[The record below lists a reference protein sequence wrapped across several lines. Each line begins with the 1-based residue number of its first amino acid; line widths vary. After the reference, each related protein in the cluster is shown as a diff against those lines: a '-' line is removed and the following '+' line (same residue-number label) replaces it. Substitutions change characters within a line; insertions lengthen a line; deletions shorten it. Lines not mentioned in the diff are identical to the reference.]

1 MPVYTTNID
10 RDRREIDVSKRI
22 AYLEPD
28 ATPFTAILMRA
39 KKVPATSAEIV
50 WYEDQLGARWTKVNY
65 SSGYAHNATAIVV
78 DDLDIFKK
86 YDIVKVPRTGET
98 MLITDFDT
106 TDGEIIVT
114 RDFGGTKPS
123 GGGAT
128 AYNLEDED
136 WLMVLGNAMEEG
148 SRVPDERIGQPT
160 KVNNYCQI
168 FRTPFSVTGT
178 TQAERTRTSEQERAR
193 LTRKKGMEHK
203 IDIERALLFGEK
215 KESTSGG
222 VRRTLGGMTQF
233 IQSNVFDASAD
244 QGDGSLDEDTFE
256 AFCEMVF
263 KYGSSQ
269 KLLVASSKLISVINA
284 FGRDKIQTVSK
295 EESYGLRMSRYIS
308 AHGDLLIVN
317 SKVLVNYYS
326 GWGIVADMDKIEYK
340 PLRDTQLNRG
350 IQPADEDAIRDE
362 YLTEVT
368 LKVENEE
375 CHGIIKGVTG
385 ISRDNIVPVVNV
397 TIDGDALADLI
408 GGNGSDGGNGGEG

>member
-1 MPVYTTNID
+1 
-10 RDRREIDVSKRI
+10 
-22 AYLEPD
+22 
-28 ATPFTAILMRA
+28 
-39 KKVPATSAEIV
+39 
-50 WYEDQLGARWTKVNY
+50 
-65 SSGYAHNATAIVV
+65 
-78 DDLDIFKK
+78 
-86 YDIVKVPRTGET
+86 
-98 MLITDFDT
+98 
-106 TDGEIIVT
+106 
-114 RDFGGTKPS
+114 
-123 GGGAT
+123 
-128 AYNLEDED
+128 
-136 WLMVLGNAMEEG
+136 
-148 SRVPDERIGQPT
+148 
-160 KVNNYCQI
+160 
-168 FRTPFSVTGT
+168 
-178 TQAERTRTSEQERAR
+178 
-193 LTRKKGMEHK
+193 MEHK

-244 QGDGSLDEDTFE
+244 QGDGTLDEDTFE

-269 KLLVASSKLISVINA
+269 KLLIASSKLISVINA

-385 ISRDNIVPVVNV
+385 ISRANIVPIVNPPEV
-397 TIDGDALADLI
+397 NITIDGDALADLI
-408 GGNGSDGGNGGEG
+408 GGNGGNGDNGGNGGGVEG